1 MFAAK
6 QKREAH
12 RRGWTLGLVPTTL
25 LICSVLGS
33 GYGYYVWLEI
43 TPRPQAVIQ
52 RPITPPPTPVAA
64 SVPAPAA
71 LPPLVATLAAKPA
84 PEMETPKVAAPSE
97 KLTVASMGAP
107 KNKTRDVARPMDTD
121 KSVETAKPK
130 ETVKPRIPASPATMN
145 IVRNQDR
152 DTVTPVLLDAY
163 QAYQRGEY
171 AIAAQGYREVL
182 NKDAHN
188 RDALLGLAA
197 IAQQRNQ
204 EETAQYYY
212 RQVLLLDPRDPV
224 AQAAMSAYGA
234 NNGADTES
242 QLKQRLSE
250 QPRSGAL
257 NYALGNVYAEQSR
270 WAEAQQAYFNAYT
283 LEASNAQYAY
293 NLAISLDH
301 LGQHKA
307 AVQYYQKALMLDVN
321 YNSGFDHAKA
331 QQRLNELN
339 VPSR

>member
-1 MFAAK
+1 
-6 QKREAH
+6 
-12 RRGWTLGLVPTTL
+12 
-25 LICSVLGS
+25 
-33 GYGYYVWLEI
+33 
-43 TPRPQAVIQ
+43 
-52 RPITPPPTPVAA
+52 
-64 SVPAPAA
+64 
-71 LPPLVATLAAKPA
+71 
-84 PEMETPKVAAPSE
+84 
-97 KLTVASMGAP
+97 
-107 KNKTRDVARPMDTD
+107 MDTE
-121 KSVETAKPK
+121 KYMETAKPREDMK
-130 ETVKPRIPASPATMN
+130 PREAVKPRIPAAPTTMN

-152 DTVTPVLLDAY
+152 DTINPVLLDAY

-204 EETAQYYY
+204 EETAQSYY

-234 NNGADTES
+234 NNGVDTEG

-257 NYALGNVYAEQSR
+257 NYALGNVFAEQSR

-283 LEASNAQYAY
+283 LEAANAQYAY

-301 LGQHKA
+301 LGQSKA
-307 AVQYYQKALMLDVN
+307 AAQYYQKALVLDVN
-321 YNSGFDHAKA
+321 YNSGFDHTKA

-339 VPSR
+339 APSR